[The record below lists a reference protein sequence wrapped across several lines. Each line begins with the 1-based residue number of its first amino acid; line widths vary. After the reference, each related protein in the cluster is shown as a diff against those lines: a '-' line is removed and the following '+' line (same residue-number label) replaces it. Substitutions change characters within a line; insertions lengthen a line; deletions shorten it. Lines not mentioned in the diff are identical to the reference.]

1 VKVDRKVV
9 ALFVS
14 PIIAVAVCTIS
25 SLVLPGTR
33 NFHSEQPEFLAYV
46 DQLSLFTIKDE
57 NGPVMD
63 EVRDVFRHE
72 WIEPVLPAPMNETV
86 VHNTGGVL
94 PEPVTVS
101 MIVGADRDAYCVIN
115 GRKMRPGDKTEK
127 FKLSSIGSNSVS
139 ITRTNGTRETLNV
152 KAY

>member
-1 VKVDRKVV
+1 MDRKVV

-33 NFHSEQPEFLAYV
+33 DFHSEQPEFLAYV
-46 DQLSLFTIKDE
+46 DQLSLFTIRDE
-57 NGPVMD
+57 NDPVVN
-63 EVRDVFRHE
+63 EARDVFRHE
-72 WIEPVLPAPMNETV
+72 WTEPALKKPLTETV

-94 PEPVTVS
+94 PEPVSVS
-101 MIVGADRDAYCVIN
+101 MIVGAGREAYCVIN
-115 GRKMRPGDKTEK
+115 GRKMKPGDKTEK
-127 FKLSSIGSNSVS
+127 FKLSSIRSNSVS
-139 ITRTNGTRETLNV
+139 ITYTNGTRETLNV